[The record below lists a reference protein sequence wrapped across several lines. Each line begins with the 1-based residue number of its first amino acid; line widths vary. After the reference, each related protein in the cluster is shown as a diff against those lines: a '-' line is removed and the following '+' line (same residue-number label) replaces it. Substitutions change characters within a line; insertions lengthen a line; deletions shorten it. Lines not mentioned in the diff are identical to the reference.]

1 MLFRSCRSRA
11 RSDVPHIHPFAAQKS
26 GSVSLPIISYLF
38 AYTTRKTF
46 CISHSIWHGRCSED
60 GASVPPVRRVLRKKL
75 ICLAAGIAL
84 AVLTVN
90 GVPAAAQA
98 EPTIK
103 LGYAKCAHCTP
114 LALLPQYAKGVKIE
128 VIGFNTGN
136 DVFTALVSK
145 SIDVGQVTYLHYA
158 VGLDKG
164 FDVVAISGQVN
175 GGSAMLVTNDL
186 PVTPE
191 DWGSLKK
198 VIADYKA
205 AGKPFR
211 VAASRGNA
219 QDIHMRGAFAKQV
232 IDGKRDVQFINIPNP
247 SDHLQALRRGEVELI
262 CTVEPFGT
270 QILQLN
276 AAKLFTHPY
285 DQAAGKL
292 TNLMLTRSDVIAAEP
307 KALEEPV
314 RAIVTIDDYVAG
326 DKAALIDVI
335 SKITGLDKTIAAGAV
350 DNLDPDP
357 KLYRAKALAIA
368 TMMRELQYINS
379 DGPDA

>member
-1 MLFRSCRSRA
+1 M
-11 RSDVPHIHPFAAQKS
+11 
-26 GSVSLPIISYLF
+26 
-38 AYTTRKTF
+38 
-46 CISHSIWHGRCSED
+46 
-60 GASVPPVRRVLRKKL
+60 KKL
-75 ICLAAGIAL
+75 ICLIVGIASL
-84 AVLTVN
+84 AVLSMN

-103 LGYAKCAHCTP
+103 LGYAKCPHFTP
-114 LALLPQYAKGVKIE
+114 PALLPQYAKGVKIE
-128 VIGFNTGN
+128 AIGFNTGN
-136 DVFTALVSK
+136 DVLTALVSK

-158 VGLDKG
+158 VALDKG

-198 VIADYKA
+198 VIAQYKA
-205 AGKPFR
+205 DGKPFR

-219 QDIHMRGAFAKQV
+219 QDIHMRGAFAKQG
-232 IDGKRDVQFINIPNP
+232 IDVNKDVQFINIPNP
-247 SDHLQALRRGEVELI
+247 SDHLQALRGGEIELI

-270 QILQLN
+270 QIVQLN

-307 KALEEPV
+307 KALEETV
-314 RAIVTIDDYVAG
+314 RAIVKIDDYIAG
-326 DKAALIDVI
+326 DKQAWIDVI
-335 SKITGLDKTIAAGAV
+335 NKVTGLDKSVAADAIG
-350 DNLDPDP
+350 NLYPDP
-357 KLYRAKALAIA
+357 KMYRASALAIA
-368 TMMRELQYINS
+368 AMMRDLKYINS
-379 DGPDA
+379 DVSAAVEKNLDYRFLEAATGKPKSDLGD